1 MSQWKVTALSNLTS
15 VWKIHTRSG
24 IALIFT
30 NGSLPWNVWFCSWW
44 FCTKIDEI
52 PTDNIQVM
60 WNMKCVQYRWY
71 LWQPPHNCVNIKVFV
86 SALLECKLW
95 YQFHNSPTASVQI
108 SNAPLNLGPQL
119 NMLLIGNLETMI
131 ILWYLTMILDKEE
144 WTRLRSCVMLH
155 LFQQDNSLTYMIQPR
170 ILFVFN
176 VLKLPVKYY
185 LDTVAFCFVPREKGC
200 RLSF

>member
-1 MSQWKVTALSNLTS
+1 MFERFTPEAELHWFLQTAPFHGTCDFIVDDFVRKL
-15 VWKIHTRSG
+15 
-24 IALIFT
+24 
-30 NGSLPWNVWFCSWW
+30 
-44 FCTKIDEI
+44 
-52 PTDNIQVM
+52 
-60 WNMKCVQYRWY
+60 MKFLQTTYRWCEIWSVSNTDDIFDSPLIIVSILRFLSLHY
-71 LWQPPHNCVNIKVFV
+71 LSASCDINFTIHQRHLCRFLMHLFIWDHNWICF
-86 SALLECKLW
+86 
-95 YQFHNSPTASVQI
+95 
-108 SNAPLNLGPQL
+108 
-119 NMLLIGNLETMI
+119 LIGNLETMI

-185 LDTVAFCFVPREKGC
+185 LDTVAFCFVPPEKGC